1 MRFFNKVCFCFSLDK
16 GCIWIAVI
24 GIGLSGIVLLIQT
37 DPKSIIGFV
46 LSVISSFS
54 LLIGT
59 IKILKA
65 GVIIYLVIEMAQIIG
80 LLIFA
85 ILTIVQLLEETF
97 KCPCDSHECK
107 EDQADQDESK
117 MTPFCEMIGKT
128 LVSVGGADVLVSIY
142 FWLCVLSLFR
152 KMSSEEK
159 LISIF

>member
-80 LLIFA
+80 LLICS
-85 ILTIVQLLEETF
+85 ILTIVQLLNGTF
-97 KCPCDSHECK
+97 LCRCDSHECK
-107 EDQADQDESK
+107 DDLV
-117 MTPFCEMIGKT
+117 FCEMIGKT
-128 LVSVGGADVLVSIY
+128 LVSVGGADILVSIY

>member
-85 ILTIVQLLEETF
+85 ILTIVQLYNGTF
-97 KCPCDSHECK
+97 LCRCDSHECK
-107 EDQADQDESK
+107 DDLV
-117 MTPFCEMIGKT
+117 FCEMIGKT
-128 LVSVGGADVLVSIY
+128 LVSVGGADILVSIY

-152 KMSSEEK
+152 KMCSEEK

>member
-1 MRFFNKVCFCFSLDK
+1 MRFFNRVCFCFSLDK

-37 DPKSIIGFV
+37 DAKSIIGFV

-80 LLIFA
+80 LLIFS
-85 ILTIVQLLEETF
+85 ILTIVQLLNKTF
-97 KCPCDSHECK
+97 SCHCDSHECK
-107 EDQADQDESK
+107 DDEKVMSE
-117 MTPFCEMIGKT
+117 FCKMIGT
-128 LVSVGGADVLVSIY
+128 SLVSLGGADVLVSIY

-152 KMSSEEK
+152 KMTSEEK

>member
-85 ILTIVQLLEETF
+85 ILTIVQLYNGTF
-97 KCPCDSHECK
+97 LCRCDSHECK
-107 EDQADQDESK
+107 DDLV
-117 MTPFCEMIGKT
+117 FCEMIGKT
-128 LVSVGGADVLVSIY
+128 LVSVGGADILVSIY

>member
-85 ILTIVQLLEETF
+85 ILTIVQLLKGTF
-97 KCPCDSHECK
+97 LCRCDSHECK
-107 EDQADQDESK
+107 DDLV
-117 MTPFCEMIGKT
+117 FCEMIGKT
-128 LVSVGGADVLVSIY
+128 LVSVGGADILVSIY

>member
-85 ILTIVQLLEETF
+85 ILTIVQLLNGTF
-97 KCPCDSHECK
+97 LCRCDSHECK
-107 EDQADQDESK
+107 DDLV
-117 MTPFCEMIGKT
+117 FCEMIGKT
-128 LVSVGGADVLVSIY
+128 LVSVGGADILVSIY